1 MTTGPPENSALGD
14 RSVTHPLVTYRV
26 VCAQNQR
33 DLYHRVGNVAREDSV
48 LSTMQDVPLLIS
60 RILTHGSTV
69 HGSSRVTTWTGESE
83 PHRRTFAE
91 IGARAARLAHALRDE
106 LGVTGDDRVGTLMWN
121 NSEHVEAYFAV
132 PSMGAVLHTLN
143 LRLPAEQLVWIVNH
157 AADKVVIV
165 NGSLVPLL
173 APLLPQ
179 LPTVEH
185 IVVSGPG
192 DRAPLAGAA
201 ARVHE
206 YEELI
211 AGRPDHY
218 DWPELDE
225 RQAAAMCYTSG
236 TTGEPKGVVY
246 SHRSV
251 YLHSMQVNM
260 AQSMGLTDQ
269 DTSLVVVPQ
278 FHVNA
283 WGLPHATFMTGVNLL
298 MPDRFLQPAP
308 LAEMIESERPTHAA
322 AVPTIWQGL
331 LGELTARPRDVS
343 SLAQVTIGGAA
354 CPPSLMTAFD
364 KLGMRVCHAW
374 GMTET
379 SPLGTVARPPAH
391 AAGTDEEF
399 RYRVTQGR
407 FPAGVEARLTG
418 PDGARLPWDGES
430 AGELEVRGPWI
441 AGAYYNGPDA
451 EPLRPGDKF
460 SADGWLKTG
469 DVGTISPD
477 GYLTLTDRAKDVIKS
492 GGEWISSVELEN
504 ALMSHPDVAEAAVVA
519 VPDDKWGERPLATVV
534 LRPGAS
540 ADFLALRTF
549 LAEEVRIARW
559 QLPERWT
566 TVESV
571 PKTSVGK
578 FDKKVLR
585 RRYAEGELE
594 VTRL

>member
-1 MTTGPPENSALGD
+1 MSP
-14 RSVTHPLVTYRV
+14 
-26 VCAQNQR
+26 
-33 DLYHRVGNVAREDSV
+33 REDTV

-60 RILTHGSTV
+60 RILTHGSV
-69 HGSSRVTTWTGESE
+69 IHGTSQVITWTGEGE
-83 PHRRTFAE
+83 PQRRSYAE
-91 IGARAARLAHALRDE
+91 IGARAAQLAHALRED
-106 LGVTGDDRVGTLMWN
+106 LGIEGDDRVATLMWN
-121 NSEHVEAYFAV
+121 NAEHVEAYYAI

-143 LRLPAEQLVWIVNH
+143 LRLPAEQLVFIVGH
-157 AADKVVIV
+157 AADRVIIA
-165 NGSLVPLL
+165 NGSLLPLL
-173 APLLPQ
+173 APLLPHLQ
-179 LPTVEH
+179 TVEH
-185 IVVSGPG
+185 VVVSGPG
-192 DRAPLAGAA
+192 DRSLLAGASV
-201 ARVHE
+201 RVHE

-211 AGRPDHY
+211 AGKPTTY

-225 RQAAAMCYTSG
+225 RAAAAMCYTSG
-236 TTGEPKGVVY
+236 TTGDPKGVIY
-246 SHRSV
+246 SHRSI

-283 WGLPHATFMTGVNLL
+283 WGLPHATFMTGINML

-308 LAEMIESERPTHAA
+308 LAEMIETERPTHAA

-331 LGELTARPRDVS
+331 LGELHAKPRDVS
-343 SLAQVTIGGAA
+343 SLTQVTIGGSA
-354 CPPSLMTAFD
+354 CPPSLMAAFD

-379 SPLGTVARPPAH
+379 SPLGTIARPPA
-391 AAGTDEEF
+391 GVVDPDEEF
-399 RYRVTQGR
+399 AYRLTQGR

-418 PDGARLPWDGES
+418 PGGERLPWDGES

-441 AGAYYNGPDA
+441 AGAYYGGQGA
-451 EPLRPGDKF
+451 EVLRPADKF
-460 SADGWLKTG
+460 SEDGWLKTG

-477 GYLTLTDRAKDVIKS
+477 GFLTLTDRAKDVIKS
-492 GGEWISSVELEN
+492 GGEWISSVDLEN
-504 ALMSHPDVAEAAVVA
+504 ALMSHPEVAEAAVVA

-534 LRPGAS
+534 LKQGAT
-540 ADFLALRTF
+540 ADFASLRAF
-549 LAEEVRIARW
+549 LAEEAKIAKW

-566 TVESV
+566 IIESV

-585 RRYAEGELE
+585 RKYAEGELD
-594 VTRL
+594 VTKL

>member
-1 MTTGPPENSALGD
+1 
-14 RSVTHPLVTYRV
+14 
-26 VCAQNQR
+26 
-33 DLYHRVGNVAREDSV
+33 
-48 LSTMQDVPLLIS
+48 MQDVPLLIS
-60 RILTHGSTV
+60 RILTHGSGV
-69 HGSSRVTTWTGESE
+69 HGASQVITWTGEGE
-83 PHRRTFAE
+83 PHRRSFAE
-91 IGARAARLAHALRDE
+91 IGDRAAQLAHALRDD
-106 LGVTGDDRVGTLMWN
+106 LGVQGDDRVATLMWN
-121 NSEHVEAYFAV
+121 NAEHTEAYFAI

-157 AADKVVIV
+157 AADKVVLV
-165 NGSLVPLL
+165 NGSLLPLI
-173 APLLPQ
+173 APLLSK

-185 IVVSGPG
+185 LVVSGPG
-192 DRAPLAGAA
+192 DRSLLAGATVA
-201 ARVHE
+201 VHE
-206 YEELI
+206 YEELL
-211 AGRPDHY
+211 AGKPTGY

-225 RQAAAMCYTSG
+225 RRAAAMCYTSG
-236 TTGEPKGVVY
+236 TTGDPKGVVY
-246 SHRSV
+246 SHRSI
-251 YLHSMQVNM
+251 YLHSLQVNM
-260 AQSMGLTDQ
+260 TQSMGLTDQ

-298 MPDRFLQPAP
+298 MPDRFLQPGP
-308 LAEMIESERPTHAA
+308 LAEMIERERPTHAA

-343 SLAQVTIGGAA
+343 SLTQVTIGGAA

-391 AAGTDEEF
+391 AVGTAEEF
-399 RYRVTQGR
+399 AYRLTQGR
-407 FPAGVEARLTG
+407 FPASVEARLSG
-418 PDGARLPWDGES
+418 PGGERLPWDGES

-451 EPLRPGDKF
+451 EPLRPEDKF
-460 SADGWLKTG
+460 SEDGWLKTG

-477 GYLTLTDRAKDVIKS
+477 GFLTLTDRAKDVIKS

-519 VPDDKWGERPLATVV
+519 VPDEKWGERPLATVV
-534 LRPGAS
+534 LREGSTAT
-540 ADFLALRTF
+540 FETLRIF
-549 LAEEVRIARW
+549 LAEEGKIAKW

-566 TVESV
+566 VIEAV

-585 RRYAEGELE
+585 RRYAEGELD
-594 VTRL
+594 VTSL

>member
-1 MTTGPPENSALGD
+1 MSP
-14 RSVTHPLVTYRV
+14 
-26 VCAQNQR
+26 
-33 DLYHRVGNVAREDSV
+33 REDAV

-60 RILTHGSTV
+60 RILTHGSAI
-69 HGSSRVTTWTGESE
+69 HGTSQVITWTGEGE
-83 PHRRTFAE
+83 PQRRSYAE
-91 IGARAARLAHALRDE
+91 IGDRAAQLAHALRED
-106 LGVTGDDRVGTLMWN
+106 LGVEDDDRVATLMWN
-121 NSEHVEAYFAV
+121 NAEHVEAYFGI

-143 LRLPAEQLVWIVNH
+143 LRLPAEQLVFIVNH
-157 AADKVVIV
+157 AADRVIIA
-165 NGSLVPLL
+165 NGSLLPLL
-173 APLLPQ
+173 APLLPH

-185 IVVSGPG
+185 VVVSGPG
-192 DRAPLAGAA
+192 DRSLLEGVSVQ
-201 ARVHE
+201 VHE
-206 YEELI
+206 YDELI
-211 AGRPDHY
+211 AGKPTTY

-225 RQAAAMCYTSG
+225 RAAAAMCYTSG
-236 TTGEPKGVVY
+236 TTGDPKGVIY
-246 SHRSV
+246 SHRSI

-331 LGELTARPRDVS
+331 LGELHAKPRDVS
-343 SLAQVTIGGAA
+343 SLTQVTIGGSA
-354 CPPSLMTAFD
+354 CPPSLMEAFD

-379 SPLGTVARPPAH
+379 SPLGTIARPPASVV
-391 AAGTDEEF
+391 GTAEEF
-399 RYRVTQGR
+399 AYRLTQGR

-418 PDGARLPWDGES
+418 PGGERLPWDGES

-441 AGAYYNGPDA
+441 AGAYYGGQGA
-451 EPLRPGDKF
+451 EPVRPADKF
-460 SADGWLKTG
+460 SEDGWLKTG
-469 DVGTISPD
+469 DVGTISHD
-477 GYLTLTDRAKDVIKS
+477 GFLTLTDRAKDVIKS
-492 GGEWISSVELEN
+492 GGEWISSVDLEN
-504 ALMSHPDVAEAAVVA
+504 ALMSHPAVAEAAVVA

-534 LRPGAS
+534 LREGAT
-540 ADFLALRTF
+540 ADFVSLRTF
-549 LAEEVRIARW
+549 LAEEGKIAKW

-566 TVESV
+566 IIESV

-585 RRYAEGELE
+585 RQYAEGTLD
-594 VTRL
+594 VTQL

>member
-1 MTTGPPENSALGD
+1 M
-14 RSVTHPLVTYRV
+14 Y
-26 VCAQNQR
+26 
-33 DLYHRVGNVAREDSV
+33 
-48 LSTMQDVPLLIS
+48 STMQDVPLTIS
-60 RILTHGSTV
+60 RILEHGRRAHSTSQV
-69 HGSSRVTTWTGESE
+69 ITWTGDAE
-83 PHRRTFAE
+83 PQRRGFAE
-91 IGARAARLAHALRDE
+91 IGDRAAQLAHALRDE
-106 LGVTGDDRVGTLMWN
+106 LGVHGDDRVATLMWN
-121 NSEHVEAYFAV
+121 NAEHVEAYFAV
-132 PSMGAVLHTLN
+132 PAMGAVLHTLN
-143 LRLPAEQLVWIVNH
+143 LRLPAEQLAWIVGH
-157 AADKVVIV
+157 AADRVIVV
-165 NGSLVPLL
+165 NGSLIPLL
-173 APLLPQ
+173 APLLPR
-179 LPTVEH
+179 LTTVEH

-192 DRAPLAGAA
+192 DRAPLAGGA

-206 YEELI
+206 YEELV
-211 AGRPDHY
+211 AGRPTTF

-236 TTGEPKGVVY
+236 TTGDPKGVVY
-246 SHRSV
+246 SHRSI

-260 AQSMGLTDQ
+260 TQSMGLTDQ

-283 WGLPHATFMTGVNLL
+283 WGLPHATFMTGVNML
-298 MPDRFLQPAP
+298 MPDRFLQPGP
-308 LAEMIESERPTHAA
+308 LAEMIEKERPTHAA

-331 LGELTARPRDVS
+331 LAELTAKPRDVS
-343 SLAQVTIGGAA
+343 SLTQVTIGGSA
-354 CPPSLMTAFD
+354 CPPSLMRAFD
-364 KLGMRVCHAW
+364 ELGMRVCHAW

-391 AAGTDEEF
+391 AVGTEAEF
-399 RYRVTQGR
+399 AYRLTQGR

-418 PDGARLPWDGES
+418 PGGDRLPWDGES

-451 EPLRPGDKF
+451 APLRPADKF
-460 SADGWLKTG
+460 SEDGWLKTG

-477 GYLTLTDRAKDVIKS
+477 GFLTLTDRAKDVIKS
-492 GGEWISSVELEN
+492 GGEWISSVDLEN

-534 LRPGAS
+534 LRPGAT
-540 ADFLALRTF
+540 ADFEILRTF
-549 LAEEVRIARW
+549 LTEEGRIARW

-566 TVESV
+566 VIESV

-585 RRYAEGELE
+585 RQYADGDLD
-594 VTRL
+594 VTIL

>member
-1 MTTGPPENSALGD
+1 M
-14 RSVTHPLVTYRV
+14 
-26 VCAQNQR
+26 
-33 DLYHRVGNVAREDSV
+33 

-60 RILTHGSTV
+60 RILTHGSSI
-69 HGSSRVTTWTGESE
+69 HGTSQVITWTGQGD
-83 PHRRTFAE
+83 PQRRSYAE
-91 IGARAARLAHALRDE
+91 IGSRAAQLAHALRED
-106 LGVTGDDRVGTLMWN
+106 LGVRGDERVATLMWN
-121 NSEHVEAYFAV
+121 NAEHVEAYFAI

-143 LRLPAEQLVWIVNH
+143 LRLPAEQLAWIVNH
-157 AADKVVIV
+157 AADRVVIV
-165 NGSLVPLL
+165 NGSLIPLI
-173 APLLPQ
+173 APLLPH
-179 LPTVEH
+179 LKTVEH
-185 IVVSGPG
+185 VVVSGPG
-192 DRAPLAGAA
+192 DRSALADTHVQ
-201 ARVHE
+201 VHE

-211 AGRPDHY
+211 AGQPVAY

-225 RQAAAMCYTSG
+225 RAAAAMCYTSG
-236 TTGEPKGVVY
+236 TTGDPKGVVY
-246 SHRSV
+246 SHRSI

-260 AQSMGLTDQ
+260 TQSMGLTDQ

-283 WGLPHATFMTGVNLL
+283 WGLPHATFMTGVNML

-308 LAEMIESERPTHAA
+308 LAEMIEGVQPTHAA

-331 LGELTARPRDVS
+331 LAELTARSRDVS
-343 SLAQVTIGGAA
+343 SLTQVTIGGSA
-354 CPPSLMTAFD
+354 CPPSLMEAFD

-379 SPLGTVARPPAH
+379 SPLGTIARPPAH
-391 AAGTDEEF
+391 AVGTDEEF
-399 RYRVTQGR
+399 AYRLTQGR

-418 PDGARLPWDGES
+418 PGGERLPWDGES

-451 EPLRPGDKF
+451 EPLRPADKF

-469 DVGTISPD
+469 DVGTISAD
-477 GYLTLTDRAKDVIKS
+477 GFLTLTDRAKDVIKS

-504 ALMSHPDVAEAAVVA
+504 ALMAHPDVAEAAVVA

-534 LRPGAS
+534 LKEGAA
-540 ADFLALRTF
+540 ADFGTLRAF
-549 LAEEVRIARW
+549 LQEERKIAKW

-566 TVESV
+566 VIEAV

-585 RRYAEGELE
+585 RQYAEGALD
-594 VTRL
+594 VTQL

>member
-1 MTTGPPENSALGD
+1 M
-14 RSVTHPLVTYRV
+14 
-26 VCAQNQR
+26 
-33 DLYHRVGNVAREDSV
+33 
-48 LSTMQDVPLLIS
+48 LSTMQDVPLTVT
-60 RILTHGSTV
+60 RILTHGVRV
-69 HGSSRVTTWTGESE
+69 HGRSQIITWTGEAE
-83 PHRRTFAE
+83 PRRRSFAE
-91 IGARAARLAHALRDE
+91 AGERAVRLANALRDE
-106 LGVTGDDRVGTLMWN
+106 LGVRENDRVATLMWN
-121 NSEHVEAYFAV
+121 NAEHVEAYFAV

-157 AADKVVIV
+157 AADRVVV
-165 NGSLVPLL
+165 VDASLIPLL
-173 APLLPQ
+173 APLLPK

-185 IVVSGPG
+185 VVVSGPG
-192 DRAPLAGAA
+192 DRTPLEGTG
-201 ARVHE
+201 ARVHA

-211 AGRPDHY
+211 DGRPTTY

-225 RQAAAMCYTSG
+225 RRAAAMCYTSG
-236 TTGEPKGVVY
+236 TTGDPKGVVY
-246 SHRSV
+246 SHRSI

-260 AQSMGLTDQ
+260 TESMGLTDQ
-269 DTSLVVVPQ
+269 DLSLVVVPQ

-283 WGLPHATFMTGVNLL
+283 WGLPHATFMSGINML
-298 MPDRFLQPAP
+298 MPDRFLQPGP
-308 LAEMIESERPTHAA
+308 LAEMIERERPTHAA

-331 LGELTARPRDVS
+331 LAELTARPRDVS
-343 SLAQVTIGGAA
+343 SLVQVTIGGAA
-354 CPPSLMTAFD
+354 CPPSLMESFD
-364 KLGMRVCHAW
+364 RLGMRVCHAW

-391 AAGTDEEF
+391 AVGTDEEF
-399 RYRVTQGR
+399 GYRLTQGR
-407 FPAGVEARLTG
+407 FAAGVEARLTG
-418 PDGARLPWDGES
+418 PGGERLPWDGTS

-451 EPLRPGDKF
+451 EPFRPDDKF

-469 DVGTISPD
+469 DVGTISPE
-477 GYLTLTDRAKDVIKS
+477 GFLTLTDRAKDVIKS

-504 ALMSHPDVAEAAVVA
+504 ALMSHPDVAEAAVIA

-534 LRPGAS
+534 LREGAA
-540 ADFLALRTF
+540 ADYAALRAF
-549 LAEEVRIARW
+549 LEEECGIARW

-566 TVESV
+566 IVEAV

-585 RRYAEGELE
+585 RWYADGGLD